1 MKTEEKEAFLERCS
15 QRIKHPYS
23 VSDNGN
29 WKENRKNRLAYL
41 FQNYSEI
48 VAQAKEIKKEVT
60 DRLDGYLLAF
70 ESKFNRE
77 KRRIKWCIDYNDLLS
92 EVLRITYSH
101 KQKSIF
107 VMGEE
112 MIEETGIIDYL
123 KENEI
128 RVNTGEGNIAVIEI
142 PFFIA
147 KEGLVY
153 LRTNNREEL
162 NSFLQA
168 KTKILLCSI
177 VHVLPDVESL
187 TLFPHLY
194 AIHKEN
200 ILNYGYELLF
210 SITDQKES
218 EDIHI
223 LLLDNGRSNLMG
235 NEKIREALTCIHC
248 ESCKKH
254 CPIFQIIGEE
264 PYDNVF
270 SGPIGQVVL
279 PYLEASETVKH
290 LSFNST
296 LCGACSEGCPMG
308 IPLEKL
314 MIFNRNYFY
323 DNGLMGY
330 YGKRHFKTFFNTMK
344 QGRVGK
350 GFLFI
355 KKKKL
360 KNFLEV
366 KKLPKEMESF
376 AKKSFRRQYIQQKIN
391 TQSDS

>member
-1 MKTEEKEAFLERCS
+1 MKTEEKELFLKRCS
-15 QRIKHPYS
+15 QKIKHTHS
-23 VSDNGN
+23 VSDSNK
-29 WKENRKNRLAYL
+29 WKENRKKQLSYL
-41 FQNYSEI
+41 FQDYSKTI
-48 VAQAKEIKKEVT
+48 AQAKEIKKEVLNH
-60 DRLDGYLLAF
+60 LDNYLLAF
-70 ESKFNRE
+70 ESKFNTE
-77 KRRIKWCIDYNDLLS
+77 KHHLKWCVDYNDLLS
-92 EVLRITYSH
+92 ETLRIIYSQ

-112 MIEETGIIDYL
+112 MVEETGIIDHL
-123 KENEI
+123 EKNEI
-128 RVNTGEGNIAVIEI
+128 KVNTGKSNISVVEV
-142 PFFIA
+142 PFFMA

-153 LRTNNREEL
+153 IRTQNKEEL
-162 NSFLQA
+162 NCFLQA

-177 VHVLPDVESL
+177 AHVLPDIESL

-200 ILNYGYELLF
+200 LLNYCYELLF
-210 SITDQKES
+210 SIAEQEKN

-235 NEKIREALTCIHC
+235 NEQIREALACIHC
-248 ESCKKH
+248 GSCKKH

-279 PYLEASETVKH
+279 PYLEAPETVKH

-296 LCGACSEGCPMG
+296 LCGACSEGCPLD

-323 DNGLMGY
+323 ENGLMGY
-330 YGKRHFKTFFNTMK
+330 YGKRHVKTFFKTLK

-350 GFLFI
+350 KLLFVQ
-355 KKKKL
+355 KKQL
-360 KNFLEV
+360 RNFLEEE
-366 KKLPKEMESF
+366 KLPEEMKNF
-376 AKKSFRRQYIQQKIN
+376 AKKSFHKQYTQQKN
-391 TQSDS
+391 KR